1 MCWSCNPCLSREAN
15 TPFRPELA
23 WIGTESNEFGTDEFM
38 KWCEVVG
45 TEPYLCLNF
54 GTGKSS
60 LSLINCLDAGHLGPS
75 VYLEPTCYTVTKPAL
90 MTFLTPTLTFTY

>member
-1 MCWSCNPCLSREAN
+1 MHTNNEN
-15 TPFRPELA
+15 RPELA

-54 GTGKSS
+54 GTG
-60 LSLINCLDAGHLGPS
+60 
-75 VYLEPTCYTVTKPAL
+75 
-90 MTFLTPTLTFTY
+90 TLAEGWLFVFNFSRKKYSQVS